1 MASITKLMT
10 ALVALERASPDEVVT
25 APRAQPGSESR
36 RSTFAR
42 ASSSPSAT
50 CSVALIQSAN
60 DAANAVAAHVGG
72 TVPRFVAL
80 MKPPHAP
87 SG

>member
-25 APRAQPGSESR
+25 VTAGAARIGESTINLR
-36 RSTFAR
+36 R

-50 CSVALIQSAN
+50 CSV
-60 DAANAVAAHVGG
+60 G
-72 TVPRFVAL
+72 R
-80 MKPPHAP
+80 
-87 SG
+87 